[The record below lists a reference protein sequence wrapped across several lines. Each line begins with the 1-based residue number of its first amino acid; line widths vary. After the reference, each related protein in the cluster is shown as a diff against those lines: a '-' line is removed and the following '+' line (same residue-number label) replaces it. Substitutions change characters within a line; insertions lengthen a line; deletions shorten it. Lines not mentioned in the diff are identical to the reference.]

1 MVNVMTEEL
10 WNELRQC
17 MNKYCIVLTPQDRYA
32 IDRDLILRFDVNPY
46 SPFYEPMIKQA
57 VQYKREGN
65 YEEAIRCYIKIFNE
79 AKCFNTE
86 IVRYLCK
93 VLICDG
99 ELILAFRFLGAA
111 FCELK
116 IKCGP
121 CPNPYAPSIPWAQF
135 DDMDRLVRAC
145 FNFVHTQNIKT
156 FCAYA
161 APIAGDPNYSPKCD
175 PALLLMQAYRIIT
188 P

>member
-1 MVNVMTEEL
+1 MTDEL

-17 MNKYCIVLTPQDRYA
+17 MNRYCVLPTPQNRYD
-32 IDRDLILRFDVNPY
+32 IDHTLFLRYDVNPY
-46 SPFYEPMIKQA
+46 SPFYEPTIKQA
-57 VQYKREGN
+57 VQYKRQGN
-65 YEEAIRCYIKIFNE
+65 YEEAIRCYIKIFDE
-79 AKCFNTE
+79 AKCFHTE

-99 ELILAFRFLGAA
+99 ELILAFRFLASS
-111 FCELK
+111 FSELK
-116 IKCGP
+116 NKRGP
-121 CPNPYAPSIPWAQF
+121 CPNPYAPSVPWAQF

-145 FNFVHTQNIKT
+145 YDFVRTQNINT

-161 APIAGDPNYSPKCD
+161 ARIAGDPNYSPKCD
-175 PALLLMQAYRIIT
+175 PALLLMQAYRIVT